1 MNTLFPTLKNQTSRA
16 VANGGALCKRSR
28 IRRMKMTI
36 WRTGPK
42 PSRKNER
49 ASAGGFTLVETLVA
63 VFVSSF
69 MLTALYAC
77 FACGYSIVK
86 MSREDLRATQIL
98 LERMETMRVSDYS
111 KLTDPAK
118 YPTNTTV
125 YFDEVNAAQGKGGTA
140 YTVTFDAR
148 RLPAPKP
155 QSQFYT
161 NMLEVTVRASWM
173 SGKVQR
179 SRSMQTYVARQGIQ
193 QYVSGGY

>member
-1 MNTLFPTLKNQTSRA
+1 MGP
-16 VANGGALCKRSR
+16 NGSGKSD
-28 IRRMKMTI
+28 
-36 WRTGPK
+36 RT
-42 PSRKNER
+42 
-49 ASAGGFTLVETLVA
+49 SAGGFTLAETLVA

-77 FACGYSIVK
+77 FAAGFSMVK
-86 MSREDLRATQIL
+86 VTREDIRATQIL
-98 LERMETMRVSDYS
+98 LQQMEAIRVSDYS

-125 YFDEVNAAQGKGGTA
+125 YFDEENAASGKGGTP
-140 YTVTFDAR
+140 YTVTFNAR
-148 RLPAPKP
+148 PLPSPKP

-161 NMLEVTVRASWM
+161 NMLQVTVRASWM